1 MEKDELY
8 SVRNELE
15 QLDVELK
22 KFKKELLAARIMEKK
37 QLVRTP
43 AGRSHPVMP
52 EIGIISDN

>member
-37 QLVRTP
+37 QLVRAP
-43 AGRSHPVMP
+43 ACRSHPVMP